1 MSLTTYAGLQA
12 SIANWT
18 ARNDLTATIP
28 DLIVMFEATAN
39 RRLRVRQ
46 MEAST
51 TLTTSSGSVAL
62 PTDYLEWRKVMANY
76 TTPIQLE
83 YVHPTVL
90 LAYHPQTSQG
100 LAKMFT
106 IEAGNIVVRPVDDT
120 TTITMTFWQK
130 VPALATND
138 PNWLLT
144 AHPDLY
150 LFGSLTETEGF
161 TKDFEELAV
170 WKARRD
176 ELFEE
181 IIALSKKTQS
191 PGAVRVL
198 GPTP

>member
-1 MSLTTYAGLQA
+1 MSLTSYAGLQA
-12 SIANWT
+12 SVANFI

-28 DLIVMFEATAN
+28 DLIVMFEAVAN

-46 MEAST
+46 MEATT

-62 PTDYLEWRKVMANY
+62 PADYLEWRKLMANY
-76 TTPIQLE
+76 STPIQLE

-90 LAYHPQTSQG
+90 QAYHPQTSQG
-100 LAKMFT
+100 QAKLFT
-106 IEAGNIVVRPVDDT
+106 VESGNFVLRPEDDS
-120 TTITMTFWQK
+120 TTITLTYWQK
-130 VPALATND
+130 IPALATTD

-150 LFGSLTETEGF
+150 LFGTLTETEGF

-176 ELFEE
+176 EIFEE
-181 IIALSKKTQS
+181 VIALSKKTQS